1 MSTPPIRIATR
12 RSRLALWQAEHAA
25 TALRYAHPD
34 RCVELVPV
42 TTAGDRD
49 RTTALRAMGGT
60 GLFTKEIEET
70 LLRGD
75 ADLAVHSLKDLPTV
89 PPDGLAIAAVLPR
102 EDPAD
107 ALVSRSGSP
116 FAALPPGARLG
127 TGSPRRAGQLRHARP
142 DLVVTGLRGNV
153 ETRLEKLET
162 EGLDAIVLALAGLKR
177 LGLADR
183 ASERLAFDLCLPAPG
198 QGAIAIETR
207 AGDDASRAL
216 AAVLHDATTADAVT
230 AERSFLRTLEGG
242 CSVPAGAL
250 ATVTGGRLRL
260 EAAVAAPDGS
270 ALVRDALEGPAAD
283 AESLGARL
291 AGQLLAAGAD
301 RCLADARPE
310 T

>member
-25 TALRYAHPD
+25 AALRRAHPD

-107 ALVSRSGSP
+107 ALVTRTGCA
-116 FAALPPGARLG
+116 FADLPAGARLG

-153 ETRLEKLET
+153 ETRLQKLET

-183 ASERLAFDLCLPAPG
+183 VSERLAFALCLPAPG

-216 AAVLHDATTADAVT
+216 AATLHDATTADAVT

-250 ATVTGGRLRL
+250 ATVTGDRLRL

-270 ALVRDALEGPAAD
+270 ALVRDALESPAAD
-283 AESLGARL
+283 ATALGARL
-291 AGQLLAAGAD
+291 AEQLLTAGAD